1 MKAKL
6 LTGGILALLMSSCT
20 VVYQA
25 RPGSGYASNNAQ
37 YPDQYYDPYQGDDLD
52 GYDQSWDADTSAGEE
67 PKIDF
72 NSNAYDNGYVY
83 NPAYFGANFYA
94 GNPFWGLGLYSGWG
108 WGTPWGWGS
117 YSPWGWGIGI
127 GYGWG
132 GYYGW
137 GSIYTGWGG
146 YYGWPGY
153 GGYWGYPYYGWGGG
167 YYGGWGY
174 SPYIVRRA
182 TRHSNLVTRDGQTFV
197 RTSAANRWASGR
209 DMNVSNTR
217 GVRSYRPS
225 IRQVSNNQRSYDR
238 RYSPTNRS
246 YTEPR
251 NSNVIRRTT
260 PTRTY
265 QTPPSRT
272 RSYTPP
278 TRSYSPPARSYTPSR
293 SSAPTRSYSPPARS
307 GGGGG
312 ATRST
317 GGGRSR

>member
-1 MKAKL
+1 MKNKL
-6 LTGGILALLMSSCT
+6 LTVGIVSLLLGSCT

-25 RPGSGYASNNAQ
+25 RPEDSYARNNSAQ
-37 YPDQYYDPYQGDDLD
+37 YNNQAQNSPYYQGDDMD
-52 GYDQSWDADTSAGEE
+52 GYDESWDADTSAGEE

-72 NSNAYDNGYVY
+72 NSGAYDNGYVY

-108 WGTPWGWGS
+108 WGSPWGWGA

-146 YYGWPGY
+146 AFGWPGYY
-153 GGYWGYPYYGWGGG
+153 GGYWGYPAYGWGG

-182 TRHSNLVTRDGQTFV
+182 TRHSNLVSRDGKTFA
-197 RTSAANRWASGR
+197 RTTSANRWASSR

-217 GVRSYRPS
+217 GVRSYQPT
-225 IRQVSNNQRSYDR
+225 IRDASGSTRS
-238 RYSPTNRS
+238 RYSPATRDYSQSRGNNTIRRTAPTRS
-246 YTEPR
+246 YT
-251 NSNVIRRTT
+251 
-260 PTRTY
+260 
-265 QTPPSRT
+265 PPT

-278 TRSYSPPARSYTPSR
+278 TRSYSPP
-293 SSAPTRSYSPPARS
+293 TRSYSPPVRS
-307 GGGGG
+307 SGGGGGGG
-312 ATRST
+312 ATRSS
-317 GGGRSR
+317 GRSR

>member
-1 MKAKL
+1 MKTKL
-6 LTGGILALLMSSCT
+6 LTVGILALIMGSCT

-25 RPGSGYASNNAQ
+25 RPEDNYARNNPAQ
-37 YPDQYYDPYQGDDLD
+37 YNNSDQYYNPYDQGDDLD
-52 GYDQSWDADTSAGEE
+52 GYDESWDADTSAGEE

-72 NSNAYDNGYVY
+72 NSGAYDNGYVY

-108 WGTPWGWGS
+108 WGSPWGWGG

-146 YYGWPGY
+146 FYGWPGYY
-153 GGYWGYPYYGWGGG
+153 GGYWGYPYYGGG
-167 YYGGWGY
+167 YYGGGWGY

-182 TRHSNLVTRDGQTFV
+182 TRHSNLVTRDGKTFA
-197 RTSAANRWASGR
+197 RTTTANRWASNR

-217 GVRSYRPS
+217 GVRSYQPS
-225 IRQVSNNQRSYDR
+225 IRDVSNSRSSYGA
-238 RYSPTNRS
+238 TNRTYS
-246 YTEPR
+246 QSREGNT
-251 NSNVIRRTT
+251 IRRTT
-260 PTRTY
+260 PTTRSY
-265 QTPPSRT
+265 TPSTRSYTPST

-278 TRSYSPPARSYTPSR
+278 TRSYTPATRSYSAPSR
-293 SSAPTRSYSPPARS
+293 SSGGGG

-312 ATRST
+312 ATRSS
-317 GGGRSR
+317 GRSR